1 MVAPS
6 LRFMILILDCIVVF
20 IFVRPFVR
28 LAQDCAV
35 SFTPRQLQKGDGLRK
50 NGRLRDLFR
59 VAEGALSGQE
69 LNFARPIA
77 QHGFN
82 LIFRFEQ
89 VLQRSAIAYHHAIRG
104 NPDDVAPS

>member
-35 SFTPRQLQKGDGLRK
+35 SFTPRQLLKGDGLRK
-50 NGRLRDLFR
+50 NGGLSDLFR
-59 VAEGALSGQE
+59 VAEEALSGQE
-69 LNFARPIA
+69 L
-77 QHGFN
+77 
-82 LIFRFEQ
+82 
-89 VLQRSAIAYHHAIRG
+89 LQTLPGLSRSTG
-104 NPDDVAPS
+104 SL